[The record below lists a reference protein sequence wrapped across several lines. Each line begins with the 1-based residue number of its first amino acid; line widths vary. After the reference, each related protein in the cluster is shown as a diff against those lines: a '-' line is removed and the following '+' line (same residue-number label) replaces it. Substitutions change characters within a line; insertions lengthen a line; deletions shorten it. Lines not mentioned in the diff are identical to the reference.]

1 MPYEVPWS
9 SFLGKSFLS
18 LDHCVWQVFCYA
30 SQLSAS
36 TFDSVYYLILPTWKE
51 TLTDYVCIEYGAQFL
66 NPLLAQLNHTEQDS
80 AGIIKIRKGAE
91 VSLVGP

>member
-1 MPYEVPWS
+1 MIKFFGQVFP
-9 SFLGKSFLS
+9 FFGS
-18 LDHCVWQVFCYA
+18 LCLTSFCYA